1 MKVNY
6 EVQFSINLILKD
18 EIEQK
23 NRIKNDLSQL
33 GLTRQT
39 HDLSYKMEI
48 TS

>member
-23 NRIKNDLSQL
+23 NWIKNDLSQL
-33 GLTRQT
+33 GLTSQT
-39 HDLSYKMEI
+39 RDLSYKMEV

>member
-6 EVQFSINLILKD
+6 EFQFSINLILKD

-39 HDLSYKMEI
+39 RDLSYKMEI

>member
-23 NRIKNDLSQL
+23 NWIKNDLSQL
-33 GLTRQT
+33 GLTSQT
-39 HDLSYKMEI
+39 RDLSYKMEI
-48 TS
+48 NS